1 MTKAILIHEERGHI
15 IDIEIDIDPV
25 KNEIFKILGGPATFI
40 GQWPEI
46 DVVLLKCTRG
56 HVKNMNSIPFPFEN
70 EVVFG
75 KILLIRMDKHSE
87 PNDFTLDEYT
97 EFIKERSSE

>member
-1 MTKAILIHEERGHI
+1 
-15 IDIEIDIDPV
+15 
-25 KNEIFKILGGPATFI
+25 
-40 GQWPEI
+40 
-46 DVVLLKCTRG
+46 
-56 HVKNMNSIPFPFEN
+56 MNSIPSPFEN

>member
-1 MTKAILIHEERGHI
+1 MISSNNIA
-15 IDIEIDIDPV
+15 
-25 KNEIFKILGGPATFI
+25 NEIFKILGGPATFI

-46 DVVLLKCTRG
+46 DVVLLKCTSS
-56 HVKNMNSIPFPFEN
+56 HIKNMNSIPPPFEN
-70 EVVFG
+70 ETVFG
-75 KILLIRMDKHSE
+75 KILLIRMDKYSE